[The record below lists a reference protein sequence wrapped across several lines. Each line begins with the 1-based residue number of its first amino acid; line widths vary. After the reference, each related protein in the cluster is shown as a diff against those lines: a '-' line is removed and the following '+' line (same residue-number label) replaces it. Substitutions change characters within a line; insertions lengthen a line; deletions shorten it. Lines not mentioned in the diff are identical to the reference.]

1 MEVMAEPIGR
11 FCAAELNR
19 AIGGPSGVWLP
30 PPKYRNEEACNNDNY
45 PDAYLYPVPD
55 RRGVSMRNPTRPV
68 QKIIIEVRDFS
79 LDKAAPQFAAAI
91 EAQIDG
97 DDASDDFIKKKPHAN
112 IRSSSTDSMTGS

>member
-19 AIGGPSGVWLP
+19 AIGGRSGVWLP
-30 PPKYRNEEACNNDNY
+30 PAKYRNKEARHQDND

-55 RRGVSMRNPTRPV
+55 RRGISMRNPIRPV
-68 QKIIIEVRDFS
+68 QKIIIEVGDFS

-97 DDASDDFIKKKPHAN
+97 DDASDDFIKKKPHAD
-112 IRSSSTDSMTGS
+112 IRS